1 MSYYEIINGIK
12 YDKGILDAVKECIK
26 GRGDGRIS
34 QDDIH
39 NVIKCITD
47 KNKITKIE
55 YLTIF
60 YILQNFNFT
69 EKALDIFAEFMSKQ

>member
-1 MSYYEIINGIK
+1 MTYYEIIDGVR

-34 QDDIH
+34 NEDMQNI
-39 NVIKCITD
+39 ITSIND
-47 KNKITKIE
+47 RKKITKIE

-69 EKALDIFAEFMSKQ
+69 GKALDIFAEFMSKQ